1 MHAPGDQMPLP
12 PARRP
17 GRPGTLVLGPKLL
30 KTPFTQAIQ
39 RSPRCARKGAG
50 PAFRSCDIVTQCRF
64 AGHMVVLRVS
74 ELDAECIGSQEK
86 PNVEHLLNLLS
97 SCHVK
102 STLL

>member
-12 PARRP
+12 
-17 GRPGTLVLGPKLL
+17 GMLVLGPKLL
-30 KTPFTQAIQ
+30 KIPFTQAVQ
-39 RSPRCARKGAG
+39 RSPRCAWKGAG
-50 PAFRSCDIVTQCRF
+50 LAPRSCDVVTQCRLPR
-64 AGHMVVLRVS
+64 HMVALRVS
-74 ELDAECIGSQEK
+74 EPNAECIGSQEK